1 MLVFPFQISVVCF
14 HDAAMWRPLSRALL
28 VSRVLYSAWVCGC
41 LTQIH
46 TLHQSMR
53 DLRCDQQRLSDDLDR
68 EILRRNRYLKSEHK
82 SSYLLTQ
89 HIHN

>member
-1 MLVFPFQISVVCF
+1 MQRCG
-14 HDAAMWRPLSRALL
+14 APLSRALL

-68 EILRRNRYLKSEHK
+68 EILRRNRYLKSEDK